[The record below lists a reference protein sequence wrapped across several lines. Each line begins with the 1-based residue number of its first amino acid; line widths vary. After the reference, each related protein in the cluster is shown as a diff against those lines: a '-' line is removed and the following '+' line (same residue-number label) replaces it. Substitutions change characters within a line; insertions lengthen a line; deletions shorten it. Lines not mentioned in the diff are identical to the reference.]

1 MPSRKNGIMAT
12 LIILPIIVIV
22 IVTVITRVNAAQS
35 PKAGATATPP
45 KFTHHLFVTS
55 ATENEVPNLVTFPL
69 HQGTSNGQTV
79 YYVITESS
87 DQADA
92 MARGVNF
99 SSKLANAKGTP
110 AVQVVQVNNGVIDFP
125 ASVNFNPNPARVLV
139 PSNTGFPPSRASPP
153 AVGEDGY
160 SPLIQLPSGIVLN
173 APQIANG
180 TGKADK
186 VASLDLEDMK
196 VTYHETMGFYE
207 DKQVHYV
214 SFESSSPVAAAIE
227 DVTYAPALG
236 MAPGEDNEDPNV
248 SAREQLIAFINGP
261 TGAANPNRQGL
272 SSTLL
277 DGMDPLN
284 LLHKAPQDVP
294 DYSPLWD
301 VHFAAWTDAAIKGD
315 KNTRQIDF
323 DDVKALIQ
331 KGGLVTGIGGAD
343 GKTFGPAGF
352 IVTCPIISVDIGPG
366 QSL

>member
-1 MPSRKNGIMAT
+1 MPSRKNRIMAT
-12 LIILPIIVIV
+12 LIILPIIIVVIV
-22 IVTVITRVNAAQS
+22 AVISRV
-35 PKAGATATPP
+35 AGSTSSAKSSATATAG
-45 KFTHHLFVTS
+45 KTTHHLFMTS

-99 SSKLANAKGTP
+99 VQKLAKAKGTP
-110 AVQVVQVNNGVIDFP
+110 AVQVVQADANGVLDFP
-125 ASVNFNPNPARVLV
+125 ASVDFSPARVIEA
-139 PSNTGFPPSRASPP
+139 SATGFPPNRASPP
-153 AVGEDGY
+153 AVGQDGY

-173 APQIANG
+173 APQVANT
-180 TGKADK
+180 TGQADK
-186 VASLDLEDMK
+186 IVSLDLDDMK
-196 VTYHETMGFYE
+196 VTYRETMGFYE

-214 SFESSSPVAAAIE
+214 SFDSSSPVASAIE

-236 MAPGEDNEDPNV
+236 MAPGEDNEDASV
-248 SAREQLIAFINGP
+248 SAREELIAFVNGP

-272 SSTLL
+272 NSALL

-301 VHFAAWTDAAIKGD
+301 VHFAAWTDAAIKAG

-323 DDVKALIQ
+323 DDVKTLIQ
-331 KGGLVTGIGGAD
+331 KGGLVTGPD
-343 GKTFGPAGF
+343 GKAFGAAGF
-352 IVTCPIISVDIGPG
+352 IVNCPIISVDIGPG

>member
-1 MPSRKNGIMAT
+1 MSSRRNGIMAT
-12 LIILPIIVIV
+12 LIIVPIVAVIIVAIV
-22 IVTVITRVNAAQS
+22 SRVAGTQNQRAA
-35 PKAGATATPP
+35 ATATPG
-45 KFTHHLFVTS
+45 KTTHHLFVTS
-55 ATENEVPNLVTFPL
+55 ATENEVPNLITFPL
-69 HQGTSNGQTV
+69 HQGTSNGRTV

-87 DQADA
+87 DKADA

-110 AVQVVQVNNGVIDFP
+110 AVQVVQVNDGVIDFP
-125 ASVNFNPNPARVLV
+125 ATVNFTPSTARVLV
-139 PSNTGFPPSRASPP
+139 PSDTGFPPTRASPP

-173 APQIANG
+173 APQIAND

-248 SAREQLIAFINGP
+248 SSREELIAFINGP
-261 TGAANPNRQGL
+261 TGATNPNRQGL
-272 SSTLL
+272 NSTLL

-301 VHFAAWTDAAIKGD
+301 VHFVAWTDTAIKQGL
-315 KNTRQIDF
+315 NTRQIDF
-323 DDVKALIQ
+323 EDAKALIA
-331 KGGLVTGIGGAD
+331 KGLVTGVSGPD

-352 IVTCPIISVDIGPG
+352 IVTCPIMSVDIGPG